1 MGLTKISGDVIQS
14 GTEITVNTIQV
25 GSATT
30 IHTTGIDLGSGNLT
44 SHNINSTGIITATGV
59 TVNGDLNVTGVLT
72 YDDVTNIDSVGIIT
86 AQSGIHVTDGKVGI
100 GTNIITDNSVFV
112 ELVADSSQVPRLQFD
127 NKPAEETNN
136 GEVGGILFRN
146 NTDSVGYILCKR
158 ESAADDGYLQF
169 GTQATGGGITE
180 RLRIDSNG
188 RVSINDNTRSAS
200 DANEGAQ
207 LRVTGT
213 PITRNQYYSPA
224 GDYFGSFG
232 YTDNTYTKSW
242 IAVDSSYN
250 QASSVSSGIFLS
262 AFHSDANGSACGHT
276 IKNVRTDAGGLIFS
290 SVHAASSTGNP
301 AAETERLRVTSAG
314 RVGINTTTPD
324 DTFEVYDGGILAPSR
339 RTISSVVR
347 YGTGIQYRDTS
358 GNQRPILHIQAYGRG
373 LGTNSRGS
381 SSVYVNGVVVRTT
394 GRSWGLTVI
403 SGGGSNLGQVLHS
416 QTYDVYVNTSDA
428 TSMIN
433 DMATYDTNNN
443 ILIVNTYDEPTN
455 NAGTIRSTLKGSYY
469 AKHAENST
477 HRYAYVHA
485 WRNGYGLLG
494 ECHSATRSGSTFTNQ
509 GNNGMANAGIS
520 FTVIL

>member
-1 MGLTKISGDVIQS
+1 MALTKITQGVIKS
-14 GTEITVNTIQV
+14 NENYNT
-25 GSATT
+25 
-30 IHTTGIDLGSGNLT
+30 
-44 SHNINSTGIITATGV
+44 HNINSTGIITATGV
-59 TVNGDLNVTGVLT
+59 TVNGDLNVSGVLT
-72 YDDVTNIDSVGIIT
+72 YDDVTNIDSVGVIT
-86 AQSGIHVTDGKVGI
+86 ARSGIHVTDGKIGI

-127 NKPAEETNN
+127 NKPVVGTNN

-146 NTDSVGYILCKR
+146 NTDSVGYIICKR
-158 ESAADDGYLQF
+158 ESAADDGYIQF
-169 GTQATGGGITE
+169 GTQATGGGVTE

-188 RVSINDNTRSAS
+188 RISVNSNANAS
-200 DANEGAQ
+200 DSNEGAQ

-213 PITRNQYYSPA
+213 PITRNQYYSPT

-250 QASSVSSGIFLS
+250 QASAVSSGIFLS
-262 AFHSDANGSACGHT
+262 SFHADAGGTACGHT

-290 SVHAASSTGNP
+290 SVVTAASVNNP
-301 AAETERLRVTSAG
+301 AVETERLRITSAG

-373 LGTNSRGS
+373 LGTGSRGS

-443 ILIVNTYDEPTN
+443 ILIVNTYDEPAN
-455 NAGTIRSTLKGSYY
+455 NGGTIRSTLKGSYY
-469 AKHAENST
+469 AKHAESST

-485 WRNGYGLLG
+485 WRNGYGQLG
-494 ECHSATRSGSTFTNQ
+494 ECHSATRDGSTFTNQ